1 MEKILNLDQIT
12 AIFEGE
18 EEAIK
23 EVLSILEET
32 IPEFVEKVK
41 QCISEKDSVQFKF
54 AIHKFKSSCQLVT
67 NSFFI
72 DHIKE
77 LEKADYEN
85 TDLTERVEKLFDYIN
100 LLQKELQVNKL
111 AA

>member
-12 AIFEGE
+12 EIFEGE
-18 EEAIK
+18 QEAIK

-41 QCISEKDSVQFKF
+41 QCIAAKDPIQFKF
-54 AIHKFKSSCQLVT
+54 VIHKFKSSCQLVT

-77 LEKADYEN
+77 LEKADYKN
-85 TDLTERVEKLFDYIN
+85 TDLTKELEKLFNYID
-100 LLQKELQVNKL
+100 LLQKELQINKL